1 MLKRVTSSILIAL
14 IAFSPIPAGAIKY
27 KGDLEANE
35 SLTLPEQSAQPANP
49 SSGKHK
55 LYFKDDG
62 APYSL
67 DSSGNEKPIGVSSSV
82 SKNYIINGGF
92 RIWQRGTSFTTMDA
106 YGADR
111 WKHGSGGT
119 ATVSRQ
125 AFTLGQ
131 TDVPGEPEFYW
142 RNNTTVAGSATATLL
157 IQRIESVRT
166 LAGQTATLS
175 FWAKAGATKTFQVV
189 VQQVFGTGG
198 TPSVD
203 VIALNQAQ
211 SIGTAWT
218 RYSYIVAIPSISG
231 KNLGTNND
239 DYLEIL
245 IQETTSFSTFTLDTT
260 QWQLEKG
267 SVPTEFEYRPIGVEL
282 LRARRYFR
290 TIMVAAGGIG
300 LNNLTTVQF
309 VIRHEGMRKEPS
321 VSVSAPIEIT
331 NAESANFVQSS
342 ASISFITNEKSA
354 DGGRYEFGN
363 FTGLTAGDD
372 YLIVTTG
379 GRIFFD
385 AEL

>member
-1 MLKRVTSSILIAL
+1 MLKHVTSFILIVLIAL
-14 IAFSPIPAGAIKY
+14 SPIPAGAIKY
-27 KGDLEANE
+27 KGDLEANV
-35 SLTLPEQSAQPANP
+35 SLTLPEQSAPPANP
-49 SSGKHK
+49 PSGKHK
-55 LYFKDDG
+55 LYFKNDG

-67 DSSGNEKPIGVSSSV
+67 DSSGNENPITGSGY
-82 SKNYIINGGF
+82 KNYLINGGF

-125 AFTLGQ
+125 SFALGQ

-142 RNNTTVAGSATATLL
+142 RNNTTVAGSATATVLR
-157 IQRIESVRT
+157 QRIEDVRT

-175 FWAKAGATKTFQVV
+175 FWAKAGTTKTFQIVI
-189 VQQVFGTGG
+189 QQVFGTGG
-198 TPSVD
+198 NPSAD

-211 SIGTAWT
+211 SIGTVWT
-218 RYSYIVAIPSISG
+218 RYTYTVALPSISG
-231 KNLGTNND
+231 KTLGTNND

-245 IQETTSFSTFTLDTT
+245 IQETAGFSVFTLDTS

-267 SVPTEFEYRPIGVEL
+267 SVPTEFEYRPIGVEV

-290 TIMVAAGGIG
+290 TVIVAAGGIG
-300 LNNLTTVQF
+300 LNNLTTAQF
-309 VIRHEGMRKEPS
+309 VIRHEGLRKAPS

-331 NAESANFVQSS
+331 NAQSANFVQSS
-342 ASISFITNEKSA
+342 ASISFIPNDKSA
-354 DGGRYEFGN
+354 DGGRYEFSN

-379 GRIFFD
+379 GKIIFD

>member
-1 MLKRVTSSILIAL
+1 MLKHVTSFILIVLIAL
-14 IAFSPIPAGAIKY
+14 SPIPAGAIKY

-35 SLTLPEQSAQPANP
+35 SLTLPEQSAPPANP
-49 SSGKHK
+49 PSGKHK
-55 LYFKDDG
+55 LYFKNDG

-67 DSSGNEKPIGVSSSV
+67 DSSGNENPITGSGF
-82 SKNYIINGGF
+82 KNYLINGGF

-125 AFTLGQ
+125 SFALGQ

-142 RNNTTVAGSATATLL
+142 RNNTTVAGSATATVLR
-157 IQRIESVRT
+157 QRIEDVRT

-175 FWAKAGATKTFQVV
+175 FWAKAGAAKTFQIVI
-189 VQQVFGTGG
+189 QQVFGTGG
-198 TPSVD
+198 TPSAD
-203 VIALNQAQ
+203 MIALNQAQ

-218 RYSYIVAIPSISG
+218 QYTYTVALPSISG
-231 KNLGTNND
+231 KTLGTNND

-245 IQETTSFSTFTLDTT
+245 IQETAGFSTFTLDTT

-267 SVPTEFEYRPIGVEL
+267 SVSTEFEYRPIGVEL

-290 TIMVAAGGIG
+290 TVIVTAGGIG
-300 LNNLTTVQF
+300 LNNLTTAQF
-309 VIRHEGMRKEPS
+309 VIRHEGMREAPS
-321 VSVSAPIEIT
+321 VTVSAPIEIT
-331 NAESANFVQSS
+331 NAQSANFVQSS
-342 ASISFITNEKSA
+342 ASISFIPNEKSS

-363 FTGLTAGDD
+363 FTGLT
-372 YLIVTTG
+372 
-379 GRIFFD
+379 
-385 AEL
+385 